1 MSASHEEQ
9 DLRLAEYVLG
19 VLSAEERL
27 ALEQQLDTDQALAQ
41 RLAAWQ
47 ERLAPLLNDIPESAP
62 PAFIWAR
69 LRDELGLP
77 AGRASRSVEEGL
89 AAESP
94 AGFWNSLALW
104 RWLSAGSLAA
114 VLVLALMLWSPAP
127 PAPGQP
133 ALLTATLQLEGGET
147 AFTALLD
154 AEHKRMV
161 VMPVTTLALEGRVAE
176 LWLIAG
182 DREPISMGLLPEQG
196 AASMELPDTLL
207 ALAQVASVF
216 AVSLEPQGGSPTG
229 QPTGPVVAQ
238 GELLTI

>member
-19 VLSAEERL
+19 VLSAEERQ
-27 ALEQQLDTDQALAQ
+27 ALERQLDGDQALAQ
-41 RLAAWQ
+41 QLVAWQ
-47 ERLAPLLNDIPESAP
+47 ERLAPLVNEIPESAP

-77 AGRASRSVEEGL
+77 VERASRSVEERVP
-89 AAESP
+89 AQSP
-94 AGFWNSLALW
+94 GGFFNSLALW
-104 RWLSAGSLAA
+104 RWLSAGSLVA
-114 VLVLALMLWSPAP
+114 VLVLALVLWPPTP

-133 ALLTATLQLEGGET
+133 ALMTATLHLEGGEP

-161 VMPVTTLALEGRVAE
+161 VMPVTTLELEGRVAE

-207 ALAQVASVF
+207 ALAQVSSVF

-238 GELLTI
+238 GELLII

>member
-19 VLSAEERL
+19 VLSAEERQ
-27 ALEQQLDTDQALAQ
+27 ALERQLDGDQALAQ
-41 RLAAWQ
+41 QLVAWQ
-47 ERLAPLLNDIPESAP
+47 ERLAPLVNEIPESAP

-77 AGRASRSVEEGL
+77 VERASRSVEERVP
-89 AAESP
+89 AQSP
-94 AGFWNSLALW
+94 GGFFNSLALW

-114 VLVLALMLWSPAP
+114 VLVLALVLWPPTP

-133 ALLTATLQLEGGET
+133 A
-147 AFTALLD
+147 LD

-161 VMPVTTLALEGRVAE
+161 VMPVTTLELEGRVAE

-207 ALAQVASVF
+207 ALAQVSSVF

-238 GELLTI
+238 GELLII